1 MIIVAISI
9 INFVD
14 FVIFVIIIVIISVR
28 IFVVS
33 YLNLPMFVMVA
44 MIGESVLLQRN
55 FIQLR
60 MHKKIM
66 RVSWLSQDLGLKC
79 HRRSFRELMILLR
92 L

>member
-1 MIIVAISI
+1 VGMIIVAISI

-14 FVIFVIIIVIISVR
+14 FVIFVIIIVIISVK

-55 FIQLR
+55 FEF
-60 MHKKIM
+60 
-66 RVSWLSQDLGLKC
+66 S
-79 HRRSFRELMILLR
+79 
-92 L
+92 